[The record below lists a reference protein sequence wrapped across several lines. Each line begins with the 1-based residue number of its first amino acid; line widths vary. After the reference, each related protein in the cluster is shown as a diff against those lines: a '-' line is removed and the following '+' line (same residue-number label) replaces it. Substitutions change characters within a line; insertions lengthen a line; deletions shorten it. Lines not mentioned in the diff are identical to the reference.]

1 MNKLQLIPSIFISD
15 EQALIV
21 NPITNDINLVDPID
35 LAVELEEIGF
45 DELLL
50 IDIDGAKTGTFNSFD
65 ILNEVASLTQF
76 EILAGGGVRDE
87 LIVEKVFNAGSS
99 RILLNTIPA
108 IDREMMLRIID
119 AYGNN
124 SFVIGIDL
132 NESDIVIEGR
142 TKPGTISVEELIWFY
157 SEVGIDRYIIQAIDN
172 DGFKIPPDSNFFESV
187 KSVFY
192 STRIYAGEGINDYL
206 QFEQFEESGIEGL
219 IIGDEFYTNE
229 ELFRE
234 LKRYVLE

>member
-1 MNKLQLIPSIFISD
+1 MNKLQLIPSIFLSD
-15 EQALIV
+15 GQALIM
-21 NPITNDINLVDPID
+21 NSITNDMNLVDPVD

-50 IDIDGAKTGTFNSFD
+50 IDVDGAKTGTFNSFD

-87 LIVEKVFNAGSS
+87 LTVEKVFNAGSS
-99 RILLNTIPA
+99 RIILNTIPA
-108 IDREMMLRIID
+108 TDREMMLRVID

-124 SFVIGIDL
+124 SFVIGLDL
-132 NESDIVIEGR
+132 KESNIIIEGR
-142 TKPGTISVEELIWFY
+142 EKPGNISVEELIWFY
-157 SEVGIDRYIIQAIDN
+157 SEVGINRYIIQAIDN
-172 DGFKIPPDSNFFESV
+172 DGIKMPPDPKYFESV

-192 STRIYAGEGINDYL
+192 NARIYAGEGINDYL
-206 QFEQFEESGIEGL
+206 QFDQFEESGIEGL

-229 ELFRE
+229 GLFRE
-234 LKRYVLE
+234 LKRYMLE